1 MQSNEFRS
9 SFKSSKE
16 TVKSL
21 KSELSEIIQLL
32 SESWKEYQKLN
43 IDNINKEANDF
54 TTTDNESII
63 ALNNEVSLIKS
74 RIMEAENEY

>member
-54 TTTDNESII
+54 TTTDNESVI